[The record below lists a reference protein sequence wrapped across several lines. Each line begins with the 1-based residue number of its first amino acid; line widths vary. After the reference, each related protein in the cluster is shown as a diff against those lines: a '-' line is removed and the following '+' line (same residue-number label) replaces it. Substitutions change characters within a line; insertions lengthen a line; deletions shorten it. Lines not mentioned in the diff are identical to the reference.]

1 MRGMKVWLAA
11 LLLILSLPVGGRTV
25 GAVRAEPLA
34 NCRALTMYLRP
45 GLNPP
50 PGNLVIRVAPDAP
63 TGRFPVS
70 LPVYPGAVRLKHLLD
85 TPYGASLS
93 DDAYIQTA
101 AAEYGSADAADTVL
115 RWYQAVMPSCGW
127 RQGSFWG
134 TSSTSA
140 FTSGH
145 SFISRA
151 NSDHVV
157 LVSVGRNGSSR
168 SYLAL
173 GAEQVILPPRPESSY
188 LHGPFNRTYFQ
199 VRIALKR
206 SSFHNGREVVTVIHT
221 TVTNHPAIARLV
233 TAIDR
238 IRGSR
243 SVRTFC
249 PGPPQRIGPAWLTFI
264 RADGSRVHAFEMSPG
279 ACGGLSVNG
288 AGWMIDPGGVWKQIL
303 GLSGVRR

>member
-1 MRGMKVWLAA
+1 
-11 LLLILSLPVGGRTV
+11 
-25 GAVRAEPLA
+25 
-34 NCRALTMYLRP
+34 
-45 GLNPP
+45 
-50 PGNLVIRVAPDAP
+50 
-63 TGRFPVS
+63 
-70 LPVYPGAVRLKHLLD
+70 
-85 TPYGASLS
+85 
-93 DDAYIQTA
+93 
-101 AAEYGSADAADTVL
+101 
-115 RWYQAVMPSCGW
+115 MPSCGW

-151 NSDHVV
+151 NSDLVV
-157 LVSVGRNGSSR
+157 LVSVGRNGSSG

-188 LHGPFNRTYFQ
+188 LRGSFNRPYVQ
-199 VRIALKR
+199 VRIALTR
-206 SSFHNGREVVTVIHT
+206 SSFHNGREVLTVTHT

-303 GLSGVRR
+303 RLSGVRR